1 MEDCRIYV
9 LYWCVEELIELD
21 ELEGLTESPFEEK
34 GLAVHGF
41 NFSEYD
47 GKLDLYITS
56 YKRASDE
63 YTIYRSDAEA
73 TLKRLYNFAD
83 KYTKAKKITLKLKM
97 MLMTW

>member
-1 MEDCRIYV
+1 MNSKTCRI
-9 LYWCVEELIELD
+9 
-21 ELEGLTESPFEEK
+21 SFEEK

-56 YKRASDE
+56 YKRANDE

-73 TLKRLYNFAD
+73 TQRDYIILQINILKQ
-83 KYTKAKKITLKLKM
+83 KKITLKLKM